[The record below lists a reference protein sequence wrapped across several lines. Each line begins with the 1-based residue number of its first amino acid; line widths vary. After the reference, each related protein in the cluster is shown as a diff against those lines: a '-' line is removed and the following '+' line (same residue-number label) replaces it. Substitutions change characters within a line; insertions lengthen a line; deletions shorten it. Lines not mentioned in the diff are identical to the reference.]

1 MACRANDFL
10 KNKDFS
16 SFIHLINESWNLKK
30 NTSSLIL
37 QNKKIKNLDNF
48 LSQHKSIVAH
58 KLLGAGNG
66 GFFLII
72 TKKNK
77 ILKKEMIDK
86 IIPLL

>member
-1 MACRANDFL
+1 MKWLVELMIFL

-48 LSQHKSIVAH
+48 LSQHKKV
-58 KLLGAGNG
+58 LLRANS
-66 GFFLII
+66 
-72 TKKNK
+72 
-77 ILKKEMIDK
+77 
-86 IIPLL
+86 